1 MHTENKRLT
10 TLFTQYIEKTLGED
24 EYREFT
30 SYLDNP
36 LFQDQL
42 AQLISN
48 TFENPTTVSQMTPPQ
63 REAILQRIT
72 QADTSRSVSIFRNRK
87 IWMAAAAIL
96 FILGLGYLF
105 FPYQNTPRTVDKM
118 ALDTVITPG
127 RSGGR
132 LVYAD
137 GTTLNLDESKTS
149 LQITDQSVRY
159 ADGTPL
165 NEGVSKTK
173 AIEVMLS
180 TDYGQTYRI
189 TLPDG
194 TQVSLNAGSQLHFRT
209 DLQQAPIRRVKLIG
223 EGYFNV
229 SKDPQRPFVVEADNQ
244 KIEVLGTEF
253 NISNYPQ
260 EQTTTTLLG
269 GSIKLSLL
277 SSDSQVSRI
286 LKPNEQAI
294 DQGQRLLVQTVNANA
309 TVSWMNGNFN
319 FNDETVQQ
327 IMNKVARWYNVDIV
341 YQPDF
346 KDQKLMGTISKFEN
360 IEKVLKMLEY
370 TGTVKFKIEGRRI
383 LVMN

>member
-10 TLFTQYIEKTLGED
+10 TLFTQYIDNTLNEE

-42 AQLISN
+42 GQLISH
-48 TFENPTTVSQMTPPQ
+48 TYENPTTLSQMTPPQ
-63 REAILQRIT
+63 REAIVQRIT
-72 QADTSRSVSIFRNRK
+72 QADTSRSVSIFRTRK
-87 IWMAAAAIL
+87 IWTVAAAIL
-96 FILGLGYLF
+96 FILGLGYIF
-105 FPYQNTPRTVDKM
+105 FPYQNTTHTVDMM
-118 ALDTVITPG
+118 ALDTVISPG

-137 GTTLNLDESKTS
+137 GTTLNLDESKAG

-165 NEGVSKTK
+165 NAGTSKSK
-173 AIEVMLS
+173 AIEAMVS

-189 TLPDG
+189 ALPDG
-194 TQVSLNAGSQLHFRT
+194 SQVWLNAGSQLHFRT
-209 DLQQAPIRRVKLIG
+209 DLHEAPIRRVKLIG
-223 EGYFNV
+223 EGYFKV
-229 SKDPQRPFVVEADNQ
+229 SKDLQRPFVVEADNQ

-260 EQTTTTLLG
+260 EHTATTLLG
-269 GSIKLSLL
+269 GSIKLSLR
-277 SSDSQVSRI
+277 SSDGRVSRI
-286 LKPNEQAI
+286 LKPNEQAT
-294 DQGQRLLVQTVNANA
+294 DQGQQLLVQTVDAR
-309 TVSWMNGNFN
+309 TSISWMNGDFN

-327 IMNKVARWYNVDIV
+327 IMNKVARWYNVEII
-341 YQPDF
+341 YQPGF

-360 IEKVLKMLEY
+360 IDKVLKMLEY

-383 LVMN
+383 FVMN

>member
-1 MHTENKRLT
+1 MTTENKRLT
-10 TLFTQYIEKTLGED
+10 ILFTQYIDKTLNED

-42 AQLISN
+42 AQLISHAY
-48 TFENPTTVSQMTPPQ
+48 ENPTSVSQMTAPQ
-63 REAILQRIT
+63 REAMVRRIT
-72 QADTSRSVSIFRNRK
+72 QADAPRSISIFRNRK
-87 IWMAAAAIL
+87 IWAAAAVIL
-96 FILGLGYLF
+96 FTLSLGYLF
-105 FPYQNTPRTVDKM
+105 FPYQTPQHALDRM

-137 GTTLNLDESKTS
+137 GTTLNLDESKAG

-159 ADGTPL
+159 ADGTPI
-165 NEGVSKTK
+165 NAGISNSK
-173 AIEVMLS
+173 AMEAMVS

-194 TQVSLNAGSQLHFRT
+194 SQVWLNAGSQLHFRT
-209 DLQQAPIRRVKLIG
+209 DLQQIAIRQVKLIG
-223 EGYFNV
+223 EGYFKV
-229 SKDPQRPFVVEADNQ
+229 SKDPRRPFVVEAGNQ

-260 EQTTTTLLG
+260 EQTATTLLG
-269 GSIKLSLL
+269 GSIKLSLR
-277 SSDSQVSRI
+277 SSDGQVSRV
-286 LKPNEQAI
+286 LKPNEQAT
-294 DQGQRLLVQTVNANA
+294 DLGQQLLVQTIDANA
-309 TVSWMNGNFN
+309 SVSWINGNFN

-327 IMNKVARWYNVDIV
+327 IMNKVARWYNVEII
-341 YQPDF
+341 YQPGF

-360 IEKVLKMLEY
+360 IDKVLKMLEH